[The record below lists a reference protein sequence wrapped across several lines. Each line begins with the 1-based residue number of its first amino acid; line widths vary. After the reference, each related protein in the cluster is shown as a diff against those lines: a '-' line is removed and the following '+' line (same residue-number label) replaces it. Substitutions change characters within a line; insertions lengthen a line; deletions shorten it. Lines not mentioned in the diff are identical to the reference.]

1 MAEDYYKILG
11 VPRNASQAE
20 IQKAYR
26 ELARKY
32 HPDLNPDDKDAKK
45 KFQRLQEA
53 FDVLNDPE
61 KREMYDRYGSSF
73 QTHGPGASHGTHTWR
88 FWTSGDTGDYPGG
101 FREED
106 IDFAQF
112 FGDRYGDE
120 PLGGLGDIFTQFAR
134 AAQKARKQPSAARR
148 GADIHSEIQIPFTTA
163 ITGGPVQ
170 FSLTRQSG
178 KTETIEVKIPPG
190 IEDGKK
196 IRIRGQGEPGP
207 RGGTSGDIL
216 LTVRVAPHP
225 FFQRSGNNLIVK
237 VPVTLGEAVAGAK
250 VDVPTPRGTVALR
263 IPPGTSSGKRLRV
276 KGFGVQPKDGPPGD
290 LLAEVQIILPEGLS
304 EADRETL
311 RQFDQR
317 YLNNPRAAL
326 RW

>member
-1 MAEDYYKILG
+1 MSEDYYKILG

-32 HPDLNPDDKDAKK
+32 HPDLHPEDKDAKK

-73 QTHGPGASHGTHTWR
+73 QTYGPGASHGTHTWR
-88 FWTSGDTGDYPGG
+88 AWTSGDDSQSAGG
-101 FREED
+101 FRVED
-106 IDFAQF
+106 IDFSQF
-112 FGDRYGDE
+112 FGDRFGEE
-120 PLGGLGDIFTQFAR
+120 PLGGFGDIFTQFAR
-134 AAQKARKQPSAARR
+134 AAQKARKQPAGGRR
-148 GADIHSEIQIPFTTA
+148 GADIESVIEIPFTTA
-163 ITGGPVQ
+163 INGGSVQ
-170 FSLTRQSG
+170 FSVLRQSG
-178 KTETIEVKIPPG
+178 KSETIEVKIPPG

-196 IRIRGQGEPGP
+196 IRLRGQGEPGP
-207 RGGTSGDIL
+207 RGGTPGDIL

-225 FFQRSGNNLIVK
+225 FFQRVGNNLIVK

-250 VDVPTPRGTVALR
+250 VDIPTPRGTVSLR
-263 IPPGTSSGKRLRV
+263 IPPGTSGGKRLRI
-276 KGFGVQPKDGPPGD
+276 KGFGVKAKDGPAGD

-304 EADRETL
+304 EADREAL
-311 RQFDQR
+311 RQIDQR
-317 YLNNPRAAL
+317 YRSNPRAEL